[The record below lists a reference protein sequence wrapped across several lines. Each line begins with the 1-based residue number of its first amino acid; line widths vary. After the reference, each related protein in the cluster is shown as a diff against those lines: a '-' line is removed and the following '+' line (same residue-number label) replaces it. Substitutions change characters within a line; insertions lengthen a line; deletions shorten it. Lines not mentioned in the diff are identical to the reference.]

1 MKGRHQHLLLVLG
14 ACASSRGLAV
24 VSLPSGAAGSA
35 RGKEQSWRASARLL
49 LIDFDARGMT
59 ENLKPLVFA

>member
-24 VSLPSGAAGSA
+24 VSPPSRAAGSA
-35 RGKEQSWRASARLL
+35 RGKEQGWRVSVRLL
-49 LIDFDARGMT
+49 LISFDAREMI